1 MGHSMLHLKLQL
13 KFHFR
18 EHIWQSNQEVTL
30 EGAPK
35 CISGFYKDAQERA
48 FEVALKGGIEDV
60 F

>member
-1 MGHSMLHLKLQL
+1 MLHLKLQL

-35 CISGFYKDAQERA
+35 CISDFYKDAQERA
-48 FEVALKGGIEDV
+48 FEVALKGGIEGV